1 MCTTLL
7 VISTLAILL
16 RRHFFNRVEPYVLPH
31 LSLPCG
37 GEGRGRGSWLFLRG
51 PAAPALSSML
61 EMYGSAATRDS
72 GYRYC
77 SAPYLR
83 LWVVSN

>member
-31 LSLPCG
+31 LSLPWAG
-37 GEGRGRGSWLFLRG
+37 SGSGLGRCTAS
-51 PAAPALSSML
+51 
-61 EMYGSAATRDS
+61 
-72 GYRYC
+72 
-77 SAPYLR
+77 
-83 LWVVSN
+83 VS

>member
-31 LSLPCG
+31 LFALWRG
-37 GEGRGRGSWLFLRG
+37 GEGAWELD
-51 PAAPALSSML
+51 LSKKPSCTSTIK
-61 EMYGSAATRDS
+61 YA
-72 GYRYC
+72 
-77 SAPYLR
+77 
-83 LWVVSN
+83 